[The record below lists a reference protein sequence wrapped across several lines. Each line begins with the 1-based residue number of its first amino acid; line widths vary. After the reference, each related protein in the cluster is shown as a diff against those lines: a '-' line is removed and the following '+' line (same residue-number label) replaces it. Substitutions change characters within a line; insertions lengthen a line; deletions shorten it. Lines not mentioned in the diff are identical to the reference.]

1 MNKIS
6 IYMMAIAGAM
16 QLTGCA
22 DDFLEQENTTSLNQG
37 TFFNSDES
45 VAAATAPLYNYVW
58 NDFNSKFYYGMG
70 DGRANNIT
78 AQYSDYIYPYTNFTD
93 GSLSGGLADAWN
105 SLYSV
110 VAQSNNTIV
119 NITEF
124 STSGVSEKA
133 KVEAVAEA
141 RFMRGLAY
149 WYIGSLWGGGI
160 IYTVTSDLV
169 DNYATVKPHSRVD
182 VIEFALRDMEFAAKN
197 LPAVQAQAGRVTKY
211 SAYGMLSR
219 FYLSMAGLV
228 NGDGAYDGSNAAT
241 NFNRG
246 VRNTYYLNLAAK
258 AAKKVIDES
267 SASLMPS
274 FGDLFS
280 TELTKVNNNAE
291 SLFQLQWIQGST
303 DANGWGCNN
312 SIAAFFGW
320 STMVADGTN
329 WGGATYCSWDLW
341 KEFNMEEADKVRRHY
356 SVASVG
362 EVYPEFNK
370 KNGGYIY
377 GETETAGNQGA
388 NIRKYVVGTNAD
400 NGYSAKQSCGVNTY
414 MLRLAEVYFNYA
426 EAVLGNNPS
435 TTDADALMYFNKV
448 RERAGLSAKSA
459 IDYETLRHER
469 RVELAFEGL
478 YWYDLL
484 RRSYYQQQEVIN
496 YINNQQRN
504 ASYGQTNSTYD
515 GESCAGY
522 SISKDY
528 AVPGPSV
535 SVATE
540 RNLVLQV
547 PDVDQGKNVNLKPNA
562 DGYLVTIPYVFGE
575 REVAVEE
582 LF

>member
-1 MNKIS
+1 
-6 IYMMAIAGAM
+6 MMAIAGAM

-78 AQYSDYIYPYTNFTD
+78 AQYSDYIFPYTNFTD
-93 GSLSGGLADAWN
+93 GSLSEGLADAWN

-267 SASLMPS
+267 SASLVPS

-312 SIAAFFGW
+312 QIAAFFGW

-341 KEFNMEEADKVRRHY
+341 KEFNMEEADKERRHY

-377 GETETAGNQGA
+377 GETEAAGNQGA
-388 NIRKYVVGTNAD
+388 HIRKYVVGTNAD
-400 NGYSAKQSCGVNTY
+400 NGYSFMQSCGVNTY

-522 SISKDY
+522 SISKNY
-528 AVPGPSV
+528 AAPGPEV

>member
-1 MNKIS
+1 
-6 IYMMAIAGAM
+6 MMAIAGAM

-78 AQYSDYIYPYTNFTD
+78 AQYSDYIFPYTNFTD
-93 GSLSGGLADAWN
+93 GSLSEGLADAWN

-291 SLFQLQWIQGST
+291 SLFQLQWIPGSV

-312 SIAAFFGW
+312 QIAAFFGW

-329 WGGATYCSWDLW
+329 WGGSTYCSWDLW
-341 KEFNMEEADKVRRHY
+341 KEFNMEKADKVRRHY

-377 GETETAGNQGA
+377 GETEAAGNQGA

-528 AVPGPSV
+528 AAPGPSV

>member
-1 MNKIS
+1 
-6 IYMMAIAGAM
+6 MMAIAGAM

-78 AQYSDYIYPYTNFTD
+78 AQYSDYIFPYTNFTD
-93 GSLSGGLADAWN
+93 GSLSEGLADAWN

-267 SASLMPS
+267 SASLVPS

-291 SLFQLQWIQGST
+291 SLFQLQWIPGSV

-312 SIAAFFGW
+312 QIAAFFGW

-329 WGGATYCSWDLW
+329 WGGSTYCSWDLW
-341 KEFNMEEADKVRRHY
+341 KEFNMEKADKVRRHY

-377 GETETAGNQGA
+377 GETEAAGNQGA

-528 AVPGPSV
+528 AAPGPSV

>member
-78 AQYSDYIYPYTNFTD
+78 AQYSDYIFPYTNFTD
-93 GSLSGGLADAWN
+93 GSLSEGLADAWN

-267 SASLMPS
+267 SASLVPS

-291 SLFQLQWIQGST
+291 SLFQLQWIPGSV

-312 SIAAFFGW
+312 QIAAFFGW

-329 WGGATYCSWDLW
+329 WGGSTYCSWDLW
-341 KEFNMEEADKVRRHY
+341 KEFNMEKADKVRRHY

-377 GETETAGNQGA
+377 GETEAAGNQGA

-528 AVPGPSV
+528 AAPGPSV

>member
-1 MNKIS
+1 MKKIS
-6 IYMMAIAGAM
+6 LYILAFAGAM

-22 DDFLEQENTTSLNQG
+22 DEFLDQENTTSLNQG
-37 TFFNSDES
+37 SFFDSDES

-58 NDFNSKFYYGMG
+58 NDFNGKFYYGMG

-119 NITEF
+119 NIQDF

-133 KVEAVAEA
+133 KIEAISEA

-149 WYIGSLWGGGI
+149 WYIGSLWGGGVL
-160 IYTVTSDLV
+160 YTVTSDLV
-169 DNYATVKPHSRVD
+169 DSYASVKPSSRVD
-182 VIEFALRDMEFAAKN
+182 VMEFAIRDMEFAAKN
-197 LPAVQAQAGRVTKY
+197 LPATQPQAGRVTKY

-228 NGDGAYDGSNAAT
+228 NGDSRYDGSNAAT
-241 NFNRG
+241 NFDRG
-246 VRNTYYLNLAAK
+246 TRNTYYLGLAAK

-267 SASLMPS
+267 NAALMPW

-280 TELTKVNNNAE
+280 TELTKANNNEE

-320 STMVADGTN
+320 STMVTDGTN

-341 KEFNMEEADKVRRHY
+341 KEFNQEETDRVRRHY
-356 SVASVG
+356 SVASIG
-362 EVYPEFNK
+362 EEYPEFNK

-377 GETETAGNQGA
+377 GETESAGNQGA

-414 MLRLAEVYFNYA
+414 MMRLAEVYLNYA
-426 EAVLGNNPS
+426 EAILANNPS
-435 TTDADALMYFNKV
+435 TTDASALTYFNKV
-448 RERAGLSAKSA
+448 RERACVPMKSE
-459 IDYETLRHER
+459 INYETLRHER
-469 RVELAFEGL
+469 RVEFAFEGL

-496 YINNQQRN
+496 YINDQQRN
-504 ASYGQTNSTYD
+504 ASYGQTGDSYD

-528 AVPGPSV
+528 AAPGPSV
-535 SVATE
+535 SVATV

-547 PDVDQGKNVNLKPNA
+547 PDVDQGKNPNLKPNEE
-562 DGYLVTIPYVFGE
+562 GFLVTVPYTFGE
-575 REVAVEE
+575 REVTDEQ

>member
-1 MNKIS
+1 
-6 IYMMAIAGAM
+6 MMAIAGAM

-93 GSLSGGLADAWN
+93 GSLSQGLADAWN

-267 SASLMPS
+267 SASLVPS

-291 SLFQLQWIQGST
+291 SLFQLQWIPGSV

-312 SIAAFFGW
+312 QIAAFFGW

-329 WGGATYCSWDLW
+329 WGGSTYCSWDLW

-377 GETETAGNQGA
+377 GETEAAGNQGA

-528 AVPGPSV
+528 AAPGPSV